1 MQGSPTYRSVVPFRQ
16 FPVRTYGL
24 AIVAALLGLGINGA
38 SPASAQGFANHGAR
52 FALQGDR
59 AASLIGYNRSAEFES
74 AIRGQSP
81 SPTFEPTYGSTPGAQ
96 PGAPTAQFGAP
107 PTNQAPYLAPQGGY
121 QDPFLQYPGN
131 AVPDSMGAYG
141 SPQQSFGVNGP
152 QPFRTGWIPSMEH
165 GYLAPANA
173 TGGNSSGNMQIFEID
188 GELRYNTIMG
198 RGGLFSIAP
207 QFGMRFWDGPLSPNL
222 PGEVYRFG
230 LDMQLDTVP
239 VNGWGVRVGF
249 NPSINT
255 DLDAS
260 IGSDAFNW
268 DGTAAL
274 VYQASPTF
282 TIVGGLT
289 YWDRVDNFLLPYGGV
304 IWLPSD
310 RWEFQIL
317 FPQGK
322 ISYFLGNALN
332 GSHWLYVSG
341 GFHAESYQIQ
351 MQGPDVAEQIQFTDW
366 RVMLGIRSDHC
377 YYEKFIE
384 VGAVLGR
391 EVDFKYGTPNFD
403 LSDTFMARF
412 GIRF

>member
-1 MQGSPTYRSVVPFRQ
+1 MDGSPDYYNLSGSRQLSSFAWRWVSVVLACTFCLLHNVPAQAQSFLPQGPR
-16 FPVRTYGL
+16 FTY
-24 AIVAALLGLGINGA
+24 
-38 SPASAQGFANHGAR
+38 AND
-52 FALQGDR
+52 QTS
-59 AASLIGYNRSAEFES
+59 SLIGYNRSEEFEQ
-74 AIRGQSP
+74 AIRAQSP
-81 SPTFEPTYGSTPGAQ
+81 SPTFEQ
-96 PGAPTAQFGAP
+96 PYNPSFGAP
-107 PTNQAPYLAPQGGY
+107 PAGASPQYQVPTDQAPYLAPQGGY

-131 AVPDSMGAYG
+131 AVPDSMNAFGG
-141 SPQQSFGVNGP
+141 SQVFGVNGP
-152 QPFRTGWIPSMEH
+152 QPFRTGWIPSLEL
-165 GYLAPANA
+165 GYLAPASA
-173 TGGNSSGNMQIFEID
+173 TGGNASGRMEIFEID
-188 GELRYNTIMG
+188 SELRYNTIIG

-255 DLDAS
+255 DLAAS
-260 IGSDAFNW
+260 LDSDAFNW

-282 TIVGGLT
+282 TIVGGVT

-304 IWLPSD
+304 IWLPND
-310 RWEFQIL
+310 RWEFQVL
-317 FPQGK
+317 FPRGK
-322 ISYFLGNALN
+322 ISYFMGNFLN

-341 GFHAESYQIQ
+341 GFYAESYQIQ
-351 MQGPDVAEQIQFTDW
+351 MQGPDIAEQIQFTDW
-366 RVMLGIRSDHC
+366 RVMLGVRSDHC

-391 EVDFKYGTPNFD
+391 DVDFKYGTPNFN